1 MPTLTAPRAGY
12 EGEGMA
18 TFSTASNEDTGL
30 GFPMGFRN
38 IRHSDGSSEN
48 VPNTTVF
55 IKKIIVTNAGT
66 AATTFRMDDIN
77 GTLFKIFLED
87 TINRQVPGLLN
98 RRPPPTFLVPALD
111 TIYTSEATVI
121 DFPEPGLRA
130 EGNIGVGCES
140 GEGAAAKGVLY
151 YTYAHDT
158 PGPVVGP

>member
-1 MPTLTAPRAGY
+1 MPSLVRPRAGY
-12 EGEGMA
+12 IGEGMA
-18 TFSTASNEDTGL
+18 HFATASDQDTGL
-30 GFPMGFRN
+30 GFPMGARN
-38 IRHSDGSSEN
+38 IRQSDGSLEN
-48 VPNTTVF
+48 VDNTTIF

-87 TINRQVPGLLN
+87 TINRQVPGILN

-111 TIYTSEATVI
+111 STFSSEATVI

-140 GEGAAAKGVLY
+140 GEGAAAKGTYY
-151 YTYAHDT
+151 YTYAHET
-158 PGPVVGP
+158 PDA